1 MWAAAKGKADNVA
14 FLLKKG
20 AQVNAVTAKGFTP
33 LFFAIRSKDP
43 KAAALLLD
51 AGADTKAVLPSG
63 ATLIRAAFAAN
74 NIPAA
79 MQIVAHGADINQR
92 DGEGR
97 QLIHLAALS
106 GGADLVK
113 LVLSKGAD
121 PNAMTKPPPHKTAP
135 PMPAANGAAPP
146 LIFAAMAG
154 SLDTMKA
161 LIAAGAK
168 PDLNGE
174 DGTTLALAAAYGG
187 NLAALKYALELQP
200 DVNVRGPGG
209 VTLIHMA
216 VMNPHPPEPEAVI
229 TYLAEKGAK
238 LNVRARTE
246 PSFPPDR
253 IYTAADYVNRSV
265 SERLRVFFIDFI
277 RQRGVQ

>member
-1 MWAAAKGKADNVA
+1 
-14 FLLKKG
+14 
-20 AQVNAVTAKGFTP
+20 
-33 LFFAIRSKDP
+33 
-43 KAAALLLD
+43 
-51 AGADTKAVLPSG
+51 
-63 ATLIRAAFAAN
+63 
-74 NIPAA
+74 
-79 MQIVAHGADINQR
+79 
-92 DGEGR
+92 
-97 QLIHLAALS
+97 
-106 GGADLVK
+106 
-113 LVLSKGAD
+113 
-121 PNAMTKPPPHKTAP
+121 MTKPRPHP
-135 PMPAANGAAPP
+135 IVRPIPAANGAAPP

-161 LIAAGAK
+161 LIEAGAK
-168 PDLNGE
+168 PDLKGE

-187 NLAALKYALELQP
+187 NLAALKYALEFQP

-246 PSFPPDR
+246 PSFPPDK
-253 IYTAADYVNRSV
+253 IYTPADYVNRSV
-265 SERLRVFFIDFI
+265 SESLRVFFIDFI

>member
-1 MWAAAKGKADNVA
+1 
-14 FLLKKG
+14 
-20 AQVNAVTAKGFTP
+20 VNAVTAKGFTP
-33 LFFAIRSKDP
+33 LFFAIRSKDT

-79 MQIVAHGADINQR
+79 MQIVSHGADINQR
-92 DGEGR
+92 DSEGR

-106 GGADLVK
+106 GSADLVK

-161 LIAAGAK
+161 LIKAGAK

-200 DVNVRGPGG
+200 DLKVRGPGG
-209 VTLIHMA
+209 VSLIHMA
-216 VMNPHPPEPEAVI
+216 VMNPRTPPEQQAVI
-229 TYLAEKGAK
+229 TYLAEQGAQLDVK
-238 LNVRARTE
+238 AALD
-246 PSFPPDR
+246 PDYLER
-253 IYTAADYVNRSV
+253 MPNHPGFTAGDYANRSTPE
-265 SERLRVFFIDFI
+265 SLRVFFIDLL
-277 RQRGVQ
+277 RQRGITSASH